1 MRLPFAVKR
10 NSLFPAP
17 VFHTYPLPFIGHEL
31 DTKEGDFKKSL
42 IFWRALGDS
51 NPCYRR
57 EREAKAPIAVHRYFV
72 KLNKHR

>member
-31 DTKEGDFKKSL
+31 DTKEGDFKKCL

-57 EREAKAPIAVHRYFV
+57 ERAVS
-72 KLNKHR
+72 

>member
-31 DTKEGDFKKSL
+31 DTKEGDFKKCL

-57 EREAKAPIAVHRYFV
+57 EGNINMCIAVHRYLR
-72 KLNKHR
+72 KPNKHR